1 MGYMCA
7 AADSEGLPVTS
18 PRGMF
23 DGFEGYRTASKDQQR
38 DALRSAMVVV
48 DTSVLLN
55 LYRYTAT
62 TRDDLLKVL
71 DRLGGRLWVPNQVMR
86 EFWRN
91 RLSALGNHGS
101 VAQQTRGSLDK
112 QRRGTTDVVGRW
124 ASAIGLDGS
133 EMKGLQGQVD
143 TLYLS
148 LSEAITRLQPA
159 DVGAS
164 GQTHEDAVLAR
175 LEPLLDG
182 RVGPA
187 LPEEERARNITE
199 GARRVRDKIPP
210 GYMDAEKAEVNREEG
225 AAGDYLVWVESM
237 HEAARRTQDLIVVT
251 SDEKEDWWLRHR
263 GDLLGPRVELVAE
276 FRAHCG
282 RQLHLMTPSALLAQ
296 ASALDV
302 EVRPS
307 SLENAAR
314 VDARREDGSE
324 WTKEAVFELLRRL
337 ESRAGSRPRSSAR
350 PPPTA
355 ALWTATPCTRSA
367 AMPTTGCCAGSPA
380 RPLESPVICRRRTCC
395 PRASPPCSLPSTP
408 GSELLALKSRGR
420 LCQSSTRSRRQ
431 TDCALVRVQQSG
443 HRRVRRVGV
452 WCLSAPLPSVEIVD
466 DSFDN

>member
-337 ESRAGSRPRSSAR
+337 EIEGWEQAEVIRAAAADGGSVDRDTVYEIGGYADDRMLRGFTRPSAR
-350 PPPTA
+350 ITRDLQAEDLLPEGVTPMLTPQYAGVRA
-355 ALWTATPCTRSA
+355 AGFEIPREVVSILNE
-367 AMPTTGCCAGSPA
+367 
-380 RPLESPVICRRRTCC
+380 ES
-395 PRASPPCSLPSTP
+395 
-408 GSELLALKSRGR
+408 E
-420 LCQSSTRSRRQ
+420 
-431 TDCALVRVQQSG
+431 TD
-443 HRRVRRVGV
+443 
-452 WCLSAPLPSVEIVD
+452 
-466 DSFDN
+466 